1 MIQFRA
7 ATEIQGPWLGSWGGR
22 WVLRLDWMLRKWAS
36 VPALQ
41 RLPCRGPFLGLL
53 LCSNFLWLGICLPCP
68 SLGKLQRRPIKAGWD
83 IPIPTFRHIVQTGYS
98 KVERKAREK
107 CFIECFHC
115 ARHSHSG
122 FSGTPP
128 KEPAFYPPGHTSQLV
143 AILQAR
149 SVNPEALPQL
159 LLQPELPVSC
169 LKVQPP
175 PQFWCQFSPKAR
187 RSSRLQPQSS
197 GMWEAGRQR
206 RFKAGSRSPTLL
218 REPSPP
224 PWGPRHLS
232 HLAAGRA
239 PGEKAGGARCQ
250 FLPVSPS
257 PAYSWA
263 RS

>member
-1 MIQFRA
+1 M
-7 ATEIQGPWLGSWGGR
+7 P
-22 WVLRLDWMLRKWAS
+22 
-36 VPALQ
+36 
-41 RLPCRGPFLGLL
+41 
-53 LCSNFLWLGICLPCP
+53 
-68 SLGKLQRRPIKAGWD
+68 
-83 IPIPTFRHIVQTGYS
+83 Y
-98 KVERKAREK
+98 
-107 CFIECFHC
+107 
-115 ARHSHSG
+115 
-122 FSGTPP
+122 
-128 KEPAFYPPGHTSQLV
+128 
-143 AILQAR
+143 
-149 SVNPEALPQL
+149 ALPQL

-263 RS
+263 RSWEIPRAWPWGLSYIPSFLKHESGSFSVLGTCNTHTNLCARSSIQGWRLAGKQIIPVQLANC